1 MLLRNFK
8 IFKSKWTQFLRLS
21 NVSVNKWTYTD
32 VILDPMRKKREREK
46 VGGQGGG
53 KRGGSKYDKM
63 VALG

>member
-21 NVSVNKWTYTD
+21 KVSVNKWTYTD
-32 VILDPMRKKREREK
+32 VILDPMREKREREK